1 MQLNFRH
8 LQVVGML
15 CAMMCSASFGA
26 QAESSITVPSYTA
39 FCQPNP
45 EGVQISKDQ
54 GVVDW
59 NNGRESIVWY
69 GVIRQPD
76 KLKVKVALLLPAGQT
91 VHLQMLIAG
100 VRRSVTVH
108 GDASPVTADFGSY
121 TIPAPSTYKFVLT
134 GISRTGATF
143 GNPQSLELSG
153 PAVRESHFST
163 SPNGACPS
171 VHLWYKYPTG
181 SKITRFYNEVTV
193 RRTPLWSYY
202 MACGFSRGYFGIQVN
217 SPTERRII
225 FSVWDSGSQP
235 IHRSLV
241 AADNRV
247 TLVANGKGVFV
258 GGFGNEGTG
267 LHSHLVY
274 HWHKNETY
282 KFMVTAQ
289 PEGEF
294 TVYSGYF
301 YFPERGKWGLIAS
314 FRAPH
319 DGGYLRGLYS
329 FNEDFNGVN
338 GYEERLAE
346 FGPQWITTT
355 TSPWEELTTAHFTF
369 TNNGLKDRLDR
380 GSGVTGDRFYLL
392 NGGFMPET
400 SYYQQELNRA
410 ASGTPP
416 DVTLPLTPVQTAH

>member
-1 MQLNFRH
+1 MLGAIMISSQS
-8 LQVVGML
+8 VV
-15 CAMMCSASFGA
+15 A
-26 QAESSITVPSYTA
+26 AESTLSVPSYTA
-39 FCQPNP
+39 FSQPDP
-45 EGVQISKDQ
+45 EGIQISKDQ
-54 GVVDW
+54 GIVGW
-59 NNGRESIVWY
+59 NNGREHVVWY

-76 KLKVKVALLLPAGQT
+76 KLHVAVTIALPAGESST
-91 VHLQMLIAG
+91 VQMQLAG
-100 VRRSVTVH
+100 VRRSVKVH
-108 GDASPVTADFGSY
+108 GASSPVTADFG
-121 TIPAPSTYKFVLT
+121 TFAVPSPGAYQFQLS
-134 GISRTGATF
+134 GIARSGATF
-143 GNPQSLELSG
+143 GSPQALLLSG
-153 PAVRESHFST
+153 PAVREAHFST
-163 SPNGACPS
+163 NPNGACPS
-171 VHLWYKYPTG
+171 VHLWYQYPSG
-181 SKITRFYNEVTV
+181 AKITRFYNEVTV

-225 FSVWDSGSQP
+225 FSVWDSGSEP
-235 IHRSLV
+235 IQRSKV
-241 AADNRV
+241 AATNRV
-247 TLVANGKGVFV
+247 TLVAHGKGVYV

-301 YFPERGKWGLIAS
+301 FFPERGKWGLIAS
-314 FRAPH
+314 FKAPH

-329 FNEDFNGVN
+329 FNEDFNGAN

-355 TSPWEELTTAHFTF
+355 DSNWQELTTAHFTF
-369 TNNGLKDRLDR
+369 TNNGMKDRLDR
-380 GSGVTGDRFYLL
+380 GSGVTGDRFYLI

-400 SYYQQELNRA
+400 SYYQEELNRK
-410 ASGTPP
+410 ASGQPPSQLLPLVP
-416 DVTLPLTPVQTAH
+416 DVPTK